1 MVVFAAMIMVVVCVV
16 VMVVVS
22 AVLFFMVC
30 HDDSFDQK
38 LNSSSLARI
47 LFYSIKSN
55 QLLMEEILTLIFKFL
70 LLEKRGLK
78 QTTLGGEY

>member
-1 MVVFAAMIMVVVCVV
+1 MTPLI
-16 VMVVVS
+16 
-22 AVLFFMVC
+22 
-30 HDDSFDQK
+30 K
-38 LNSSSLARI
+38 NLNSSSLARI

-78 QTTLGGEY
+78 QTTLGSEYQIQCYQNF

>member
-1 MVVFAAMIMVVVCVV
+1 MMRAVVVMVVFAAMVVVVVCVM

-47 LFYSIKSN
+47 SFYNIKSN
-55 QLLMEEILTLIFKFL
+55 QLLMEGILTLIF
-70 LLEKRGLK
+70 
-78 QTTLGGEY
+78 

>member
-1 MVVFAAMIMVVVCVV
+1 MMTPLI
-16 VMVVVS
+16 
-22 AVLFFMVC
+22 
-30 HDDSFDQK
+30 K
-38 LNSSSLARI
+38 NLNSSSLARI

-78 QTTLGGEY
+78 QTTLGSEY

>member
-1 MVVFAAMIMVVVCVV
+1 CCSSWCAMMTPLI
-16 VMVVVS
+16 
-22 AVLFFMVC
+22 
-30 HDDSFDQK
+30 K
-38 LNSSSLARI
+38 NLNSSSLARI

-78 QTTLGGEY
+78 QTTLGSEY